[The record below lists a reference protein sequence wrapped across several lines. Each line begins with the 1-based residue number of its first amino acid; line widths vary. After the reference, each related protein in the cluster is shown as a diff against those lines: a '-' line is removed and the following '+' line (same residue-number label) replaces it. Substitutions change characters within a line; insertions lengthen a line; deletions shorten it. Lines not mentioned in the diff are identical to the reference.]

1 MKWLWRLGGLLV
13 AFGLIVYFLWFTW
26 QNLDLHAFA
35 AALTKPW
42 TIVALLLAIACHI
55 AVYPLTGVAWRHML
69 LRQGESLRTCEL
81 KLLSRLTQMAKYI
94 PGNLAQTSPA

>member
-35 AALTKPW
+35 AALKKPW
-42 TIVALLLAIACHI
+42 TIVALLLAIACHNE
-55 AVYPLTGVAWRHML
+55 VYPLNGVAWRRL
-69 LRQGESLRTCEL
+69 LLSQGEHWRSGE
-81 KLLSRLTQMAKYI
+81 SRMRVGWGKSESVVVVSGVS
-94 PGNLAQTSPA
+94 GN